1 MASILIVDD
10 DLQIQ
15 KLLKQILEKEGHE
28 TMVAADGLEAMRK
41 YKQKRPDL
49 LITDIVMP
57 KKEGIELIME
67 LKQLEPDVKIIA
79 MSGGG
84 QVDAETYLAMANKLG
99 AKATIGKPLD
109 RKELLSKVKSTL
121 SSQ

>member
-109 RKELLSKVKSTL
+109 RKELLSKVKSAL
-121 SSQ
+121 SSP